1 MKDSLEQP
9 FNVMRHKR
17 WETAPRVPSIA
28 AFLFPGA
35 MAVGGTAAFLALTAT
50 YIGVTLVASW
60 AINAL
65 MPRPNFGSTG
75 SRGLLVNTRDATGVQ
90 DAVYGEIRKGGVIT
104 YMEATGTDNEYLH
117 MIITVAG
124 HEINSFE
131 QFYINDEAVTLDSS
145 GFVTETDYSDADGNK
160 KILIK
165 EFTGSPTQNVYT
177 TLNALTDGPNWAN
190 KQTGDDTNFRGQGIA
205 CFYVRMEYDQNV
217 FAQGV
222 PLFTTRVKG
231 KKVFD
236 PRNSTTAYSS
246 NSALCVRD
254 YLISK
259 YGLDSSGDINE
270 TTFSTAA
277 NVCDETVSLSAGGTE
292 KRYEC
297 HGVISLDRAPGDILA
312 DLMTSCQGS
321 LFWGQGKWHLKAG
334 DYNASVET
342 FTMDDFRGP
351 ITLETKHSRR
361 NNFNVVR
368 GTFNDASS
376 DYISTDYPE
385 VRSTTFISDD
395 NNIESA
401 IDLPLPFTT
410 SKTMAQRLA
419 KLTLFRSREQLT
431 LSADFS
437 LRAFDVEVG
446 DVVAITN
453 SRYGFS
459 AKEFEVVGWKFF
471 NDGENASQK
480 VNLTLRETSS
490 AAYDWNAEES
500 DFTSNNTTLADPGAG
515 LTINNLTASGGGS
528 TQGDGTFI
536 NSVILSWTAP
546 SNVFVNHYEIQW
558 KPTADSNYN
567 STTTPETSIEL
578 SPLIDGT
585 EYTLRVRAITTDGR
599 QGAFASVTFTG
610 GGDVTAPGLPTS
622 ISAVGGFKYIDIKW
636 TNPADSD
643 LNFVE
648 IYENSS
654 NTSSGASLVGT
665 SSGSSFTRTNL
676 GLNQTKYYFLKS
688 VDFSNNKSAFS
699 SGVSA
704 TTTYLDDPDF
714 ENGIRQ
720 IFIDAGLDVIEPVS
734 SLPSSGDFTGQQ
746 VFLTSDNK
754 LYHWNGSS
762 WAAIV
767 ADGGV
772 SNFNELQGSIAASQ
786 IPSGVI
792 SEAKLASNSVTSA
805 KISANAIGANAIAA
819 GVITGD
825 KITANTITGGL
836 LATSGI
842 ITSAAQISDAIIS
855 NAKISDLSASKIN
868 TGTLDASN
876 ITVSNLNASSITAGT
891 LDVDR
896 FPALGQ
902 ANTTTFSNSLTRNGT
917 AATVSVSFSG
927 VKTGATIVC
936 IASVGG
942 HANNVASPYLVV
954 TPTASNVS
962 LDSTATQDVNA
973 KEGSITISALRRF
986 YPVISTGTTTS
997 TSGSIGFSIQL
1008 RGNDS
1013 GSGGS
1018 QGRVAALILSG

>member
-17 WETAPRVPSIA
+17 WETAPRVPTIA
-28 AFLFPGA
+28 AFLFPAA

-65 MPRPNFGSTG
+65 MPRPNFGSVG

-131 QFYINDEAVTLDSS
+131 KFFINDDDVTLDGS
-145 GFVTETDYSDADGNK
+145 GFVTGSKYSDADGNK

-177 TLNALTDGPNWAN
+177 TLNALTDGPSWAN
-190 KQTGDDTNFRGQGIA
+190 KQSGDDTNFRGQGIA

-217 FAQGV
+217 FPQGV

-401 IDLPLPFTT
+401 IDLALPFTT

-419 KLTLFRSREQLT
+419 KMTLYRSREQLT

-480 VNLTLRETSS
+480 INLTLRETSS

-500 DFTSNNTTLADPGAG
+500 DFTSNNTNLADPGAG

-546 SNVFVNHYEIQW
+546 ANVFVSHYEIQW
-558 KPTADSNYN
+558 KPTADSVYN

-585 EYTLRVRAITTDGR
+585 EYMLRVRAITTDGR
-599 QGAFASVTFTG
+599 QGAFATVTFTG

-622 ISAVGGFKYIDIKW
+622 ISAVGGFKYIDINW

-648 IYENSS
+648 IYESSSNSS
-654 NTSSGASLVGT
+654 ASAALVGT
-665 SSGSSFTRTNL
+665 SSGSTFTRTNL
-676 GLNQTKYYFLKS
+676 GLNQTRYYFLKS
-688 VDFSNNKSAFS
+688 VDFSGNKSAFTS
-699 SGVSA
+699 SVNA
-704 TTTYLDDPDF
+704 TTTFLDDADF
-714 ENGIRQ
+714 VNGVRQ
-720 IFIDAGLDVIEPVS
+720 IFIDAGKDIIEPVS
-734 SLPSSGDFTGQQ
+734 SLPASGDYTNQQ
-746 VFLTSDNK
+746 VFLTTTGQ
-754 LYHWNGSS
+754 LYYWNGSS
-762 WAAIV
+762 WANTV
-767 ADGGV
+767 A
-772 SNFNELQGSIAASQ
+772 SAGSVDFSQ
-786 IPSGVI
+786 
-792 SEAKLASNSVTSA
+792 L
-805 KISANAIGANAIAA
+805 
-819 GVITGD
+819 TG
-825 KITANTITGGL
+825 TI
-836 LATSGI
+836 
-842 ITSAAQISDAIIS
+842 SAAQISGRVVAADNIVANSIDAGVLAASGVITSAAMIDNS
-855 NAKISDLSASKIN
+855 VITNAKIANAAVD
-868 TGTLDASN
+868 TLKVAGE
-876 ITVSNLNASSITAGT
+876 SITLSSTGSFGLTT
-891 LDVDR
+891 LTN
-896 FPALGQ
+896 GQ
-902 ANTTTFSNSLTRNGT
+902 TTELDT
-917 AATVSVSFSG
+917 
-927 VKTGATIVC
+927 
-936 IASVGG
+936 
-942 HANNVASPYLVV
+942 
-954 TPTASNVS
+954 NVS
-962 LDSTATQDVNA
+962 MS
-973 KEGSITISALRRF
+973 
-986 YPVISTGTTTS
+986 Y
-997 TSGSIGFSIQL
+997 SGSIIAIANLAIFGTAGSGDTATYQL
-1008 RGNDS
+1008 RIDGTLLSDIEYTGS
-1013 GSGGS
+1013 ILLGLQTLSGGKAVS
-1018 QGRVAALILSG
+1018 SGTKNVKVTITGLSGITNPRCKLELTILRRYR

>member
-1 MKDSLEQP
+1 MKDSLEP

-17 WETAPRVPSIA
+17 WDVAPRVEVLA
-28 AFLFPGA
+28 TYFFPTA
-35 MAVGGTAAFLALTAT
+35 MTLGGTAAFLAYAAT

-60 AINAL
+60 AMNAL
-65 MPRPNFGSTG
+65 MPRPNFGAG
-75 SRGLLVNTRDATGVQ
+75 SSQGLLVNTRDATGVQ
-90 DAVYGEIRKGGVIT
+90 DVVYGEIRKGGVIT
-104 YMEATGTDNEYLH
+104 YMEATGTNNEYLH
-117 MIITVAG
+117 MIVTVAG

-131 QFYINDEAVTLDSS
+131 QFFINDDAVTLDSD
-145 GFVTETDYSDADGNK
+145 GFVTGSDYADADGNK

-165 EFTGSPTQNVYT
+165 EFTGASNQNVYT
-177 TLNALTDGPNWAN
+177 TLAALTDGPNWAN

-205 CFYVRMEYDQNV
+205 CFYVRMAYDQNV

-222 PLFTTRVKG
+222 PLFTTRIKG

-236 PRNSTTAYSS
+236 PRSSATAFSS
-246 NSALCVRD
+246 NAALCVRD

-270 TTFSTAA
+270 TAFSTAA

-292 KRYEC
+292 KRYES
-297 HGVISLDRAPGDILA
+297 HGVIRLDRSPGDILG

-351 ITLETKHSRR
+351 ITLDTKHSRR

-368 GTFNDASS
+368 GTFNDASH
-376 DYISTDYPE
+376 DYISADYPE
-385 VRSTTFISDD
+385 IRSTTFISDD

-419 KLTLFRSREQLT
+419 KMTLFRSREQLT

-459 AKEFEVVGWKFF
+459 AKEFEVVGWRFF

-480 VNLTLRETSS
+480 INLTLRETSS
-490 AAYDWNAEES
+490 AAFNWNAEET
-500 DFTSNNTTLADPGAG
+500 DFTNNNSTLPNPGAG
-515 LTINNLTASGGGS
+515 LTISNLAANGGGR

-536 NSVILSWTAP
+536 NSVILSWTAVA
-546 SNVFVNHYEIQW
+546 NVFVSHYEIQW

-610 GGDVTAPGLPTS
+610 GGDVTAPALPTS
-622 ISAVGGFKYIDIKW
+622 ITAVGGFKYIDIKW

-643 LNFVE
+643 FNFVE
-648 IYENSS
+648 VYENAS

-665 SSGSSFTRTNL
+665 SSGSTFTRTNL
-676 GLNQTKYYFLKS
+676 GLAQEKHYFLKS
-688 VDFSNNKSAFS
+688 VDFTGNKSAFTT
-699 SGVSA
+699 GVSA
-704 TTTYLDDPDF
+704 TTTFLDDADF
-714 ENGIRQ
+714 SNGVRQ
-720 IFIDAGLDVIEPVS
+720 IFIDAGKDIIEPVS
-734 SLPSSGDFTGQQ
+734 SLPTSGSYTNQQ

-754 LYHWNGSS
+754 LYYWTGSTWTAVVS
-762 WAAIV
+762 DATVGAGTITATEI
-767 ADGGV
+767 ADG
-772 SNFNELQGSIAASQ
+772 A
-786 IPSGVI
+786 I
-792 SEAKLASNSVTSA
+792 STPKLAANAVTAA
-805 KISANAIGANAIAA
+805 KINSGTITANEIA
-819 GVITGD
+819 
-825 KITANTITGGL
+825 ANTITGGL

-842 ITSAAQISDAIIS
+842 ITSAAQITDALIT
-855 NAKISDLSASKIN
+855 NAKIDNLAVTTAKIGN
-868 TGTLDASN
+868 NAVTFPQLVTGSSSTLIDYLTTSEQTLVTL
-876 ITVSNLNASSITAGT
+876 TVSNSGASAQVTGNMFATHENNNQVTSSSEYRMFHFVLKRNGSSIAGITNCRVGHQNVPSFT
-891 LDVDR
+891 L
-896 FPALGQ
+896 PALDTPG
-902 ANTTTFSNSLTRNGT
+902 AGSVTYTLTVQN
-917 AATVSVSFSG
+917 
-927 VKTGATIVC
+927 
-936 IASVGG
+936 
-942 HANNVASPYLVV
+942 
-954 TPTASNVS
+954 
-962 LDSTATQDVNA
+962 
-973 KEGSITISALRRF
+973 
-986 YPVISTGTTTS
+986 
-997 TSGSIGFSIQL
+997 
-1008 RGNDS
+1008 
-1013 GSGGS
+1013 SGGNTS
-1018 QGRVAALILSG
+1018 KTKILYPSISYVELKK

>member
-1 MKDSLEQP
+1 MKDSLEP
-9 FNVMRHKR
+9 FNVLRHKR
-17 WETAPRVPSIA
+17 WEIAPRVPQLA
-28 AFLFPGA
+28 AFLFP
-35 MAVGGTAAFLALTAT
+35 AATSGFAYFAALGIT

-65 MPRPNFGSTG
+65 MPKPSFGAG
-75 SRGLLVNTRDATGVQ
+75 SSQGLLVNTRDATGVQ
-90 DAVYGEIRKGGVIT
+90 DVVYGEIRKGGVIT
-104 YMEATGTDNEYLH
+104 YMEASGTNNEYLH
-117 MIITVAG
+117 MIVTVAG
-124 HEINSFE
+124 HEISSFE
-131 QFYINDEAVTLDSS
+131 QFYINDDAVTLDND
-145 GFVTETDYSDADGNK
+145 GFVTGSDYADADGNK

-165 EFTGSPTQNVYT
+165 EFTGASNQNVYT
-177 TLNALTDGPNWAN
+177 TLAALTDGPNWAN

-205 CFYVRMEYDQNV
+205 CFYVRMAYDQNV

-222 PLFTTRVKG
+222 PLFTTRLKG

-236 PRNSTTAYSS
+236 PRNSATAFSS

-270 TTFSTAA
+270 TAFSTAA

-292 KRYEC
+292 KRYET
-297 HGVISLDRAPGDILA
+297 HGVIRLDRAPGDILG

-351 ITLETKHSRR
+351 ITLDTKHSRR

-368 GTFNDASS
+368 GTFNNASD
-376 DYISTDYPE
+376 DYISADYPE
-385 VRSTTFISDD
+385 IRSTVFISDD

-419 KLTLFRSREQLT
+419 KMTLFRSREQLT

-453 SRYGFS
+453 PRYGFS
-459 AKEFEVVGWKFF
+459 AKEFEVVGWRFF

-480 VNLTLRETSS
+480 INLTLRETSS
-490 AAYDWNAEES
+490 AAFDWNAEES
-500 DFTSNNTTLADPGAG
+500 DLTNNDSTLPNPGAG
-515 LTINNLTASGGGS
+515 LTISNLTASGGGS

-536 NSVILSWTAP
+536 NSVILSWAAVA
-546 SNVFVNHYEIQW
+546 NVFVSYYEIQW

-585 EYTLRVRAITTDGR
+585 EYILRVRAIAADGR

-610 GGDVTAPGLPTS
+610 GGDTTAPGLPTS
-622 ISAVGGFKYIDIKW
+622 ISAVGGFKYIDINW

-654 NTSSGASLVGT
+654 NTSVGASLVGT
-665 SSGSSFTRTNL
+665 SSGSTFTRTNL

-688 VDFSNNKSAFS
+688 VDFSGNKSAFT
-699 SGVSA
+699 SGVSG
-704 TTTYLDDPDF
+704 TTTFLDDADF
-714 ENGIRQ
+714 ENGVRQ

-734 SLPSSGDFTGQQ
+734 SLPSSGDFTGQN

-754 LYHWNGSS
+754 LYGWNGTSWVTSASS
-762 WAAIV
+762 
-767 ADGGV
+767 V
-772 SNFNELQGSIAASQ
+772 SNFNQLQGSIAASQ
-786 IPSGVI
+786 IPSGTI
-792 SEAKLASNSVTSA
+792 TEAKLGSNSVTSS
-805 KISANAIGANAIAA
+805 KISANAVGANAIAA

-836 LATSGI
+836 LSASGI
-842 ITSAAQISDAIIS
+842 ITSAAQINNAVIE
-855 NAKISDLSASKIN
+855 NAKIANAAVDTLKVSGDSITSSSYTDFSTASLTN
-868 TGTLDASN
+868 GVTQQFTS
-876 ITVSNLNASSITAGT
+876 TVSMTFAGDIIAFANLEMFGSAGSGDTATFQLFIDNTAVSGIAVTGSI
-891 LDVDR
+891 L
-896 FPALGQ
+896 LGLQ
-902 ANTTTFSNSLTRNGT
+902 TM
-917 AATVSVSFSG
+917 V
-927 VKTGATIVC
+927 GAK
-936 IASVGG
+936 SVGSG
-942 HANNVASPYLVV
+942 SRSIIAQISGMSGLTSPS
-954 TPTASNVS
+954 A
-962 LDSTATQDVNA
+962 DCQ
-973 KEGSITISALRRF
+973 ITILRRF
-986 YPVISTGTTTS
+986 
-997 TSGSIGFSIQL
+997 
-1008 RGNDS
+1008 R
-1013 GSGGS
+1013 
-1018 QGRVAALILSG
+1018 

>member
-1 MKDSLEQP
+1 MKDSLEP

-17 WETAPRVPSIA
+17 WDVAPRVEVLATYI
-28 AFLFPGA
+28 FPGA
-35 MAVGGTAAFLALTAT
+35 MAAGGTAAFLAYAAT

-60 AINAL
+60 AMNAL
-65 MPRPNFGSTG
+65 MPRPNFGAG
-75 SRGLLVNTRDATGVQ
+75 SSQGLLVNTRDATGVQ
-90 DAVYGEIRKGGVIT
+90 DVVYGEIRKGGVIT
-104 YMEATGTDNEYLH
+104 YMEATGTNNEYLH
-117 MIITVAG
+117 MIVTVAG

-131 QFYINDEAVTLDSS
+131 QFFINDDAVTLDSD
-145 GFVTETDYSDADGNK
+145 GFVTGSDYADADGNK

-165 EFTGSPTQNVYT
+165 EFTGASNQNVYT
-177 TLNALTDGPNWAN
+177 TLAALTDGPNWAN

-205 CFYVRMEYDQNV
+205 CFYVRMAYDQNV

-222 PLFTTRVKG
+222 PLFTTRLKG

-236 PRNSTTAYSS
+236 PRNSATAFSS

-270 TTFSTAA
+270 TAFSTAA

-292 KRYEC
+292 KRYET
-297 HGVISLDRAPGDILA
+297 HGVIRLDRAPGDILG

-351 ITLETKHSRR
+351 ITLDTKHSRR

-368 GTFNDASS
+368 GTFNNASD
-376 DYISTDYPE
+376 DYISADYPE
-385 VRSTTFISDD
+385 IRSTVFISDD

-419 KLTLFRSREQLT
+419 KMTLFRSREQLT

-453 SRYGFS
+453 PRYGFS
-459 AKEFEVVGWKFF
+459 AKEFEVVGWRFF

-480 VNLTLRETSS
+480 INLTLRETSS
-490 AAYDWNAEES
+490 AAFDWNAEES
-500 DFTSNNTTLADPGAG
+500 DLTNNDSTLPNPGAG
-515 LTINNLTASGGGS
+515 LTISNLTASGGGS

-536 NSVILSWTAP
+536 NSVILSWAAVA
-546 SNVFVNHYEIQW
+546 NVFVSYYEIQW

-585 EYTLRVRAITTDGR
+585 EYILRVRAIAADGR

-610 GGDVTAPGLPTS
+610 GGDTTAPGLPTS
-622 ISAVGGFKYIDIKW
+622 ISAVGGFKYIDINW

-654 NTSSGASLVGT
+654 NTSVGASLVGT
-665 SSGSSFTRTNL
+665 SSGSTFTRTNL

-688 VDFSNNKSAFS
+688 VDFSGNKSAFT
-699 SGVSA
+699 SGVSG
-704 TTTYLDDPDF
+704 TTTFLDDADF
-714 ENGIRQ
+714 ENGVRQ

-734 SLPSSGDFTGQQ
+734 SLPSSGDFTGQN

-754 LYHWNGSS
+754 LYGWNGTSWVTSASS
-762 WAAIV
+762 
-767 ADGGV
+767 V
-772 SNFNELQGSIAASQ
+772 SNFNQLQGSIAASQ
-786 IPSGVI
+786 IPSGTI
-792 SEAKLASNSVTSA
+792 TEAKLGSNSVTSS
-805 KISANAIGANAIAA
+805 KISANAVGANAIAA

-836 LATSGI
+836 LSASGI
-842 ITSAAQISDAIIS
+842 ITSAAQINNAVIE
-855 NAKISDLSASKIN
+855 NAKIANAAVDTLKVSGDSITSSSYTDFSTASLTN
-868 TGTLDASN
+868 GVTQQFTS
-876 ITVSNLNASSITAGT
+876 TVSMTFAGDIIAFANLEMFGSAGSGDTATFQLFIDNTAVSGIAVTGSI
-891 LDVDR
+891 L
-896 FPALGQ
+896 LGLQ
-902 ANTTTFSNSLTRNGT
+902 TM
-917 AATVSVSFSG
+917 V
-927 VKTGATIVC
+927 GAK
-936 IASVGG
+936 SVGSG
-942 HANNVASPYLVV
+942 SRSIIAQISGMSGLTSPS
-954 TPTASNVS
+954 A
-962 LDSTATQDVNA
+962 DCQ
-973 KEGSITISALRRF
+973 ITILRRF
-986 YPVISTGTTTS
+986 
-997 TSGSIGFSIQL
+997 
-1008 RGNDS
+1008 R
-1013 GSGGS
+1013 
-1018 QGRVAALILSG
+1018 

>member
-1 MKDSLEQP
+1 MKDSLEP
-9 FNVMRHKR
+9 YNVMRHKR
-17 WETAPRVPSIA
+17 WETSPRMPEVLA
-28 AFLFPGA
+28 NYFFPGA
-35 MAVGGTAAFLALTAT
+35 MAAGGTAAFFALTAT

-65 MPRPNFGSTG
+65 MPRPNFGSMG

-177 TLNALTDGPNWAN
+177 TLNALTDGPSWAN

-368 GTFNDASS
+368 GTFNDASL
-376 DYISTDYPE
+376 DYISADYPE
-385 VRSTTFISDD
+385 IRSTTFISDD

-401 IDLPLPFTT
+401 IDLALPFTT

-419 KLTLFRSREQLT
+419 KMTLYRSREQLT

-480 VNLTLRETSS
+480 INLTLRETSS

-500 DFTSNNTTLADPGAG
+500 DFTSNNTNLADPGAG

-546 SNVFVNHYEIQW
+546 ANVFVSHYEIQW

-622 ISAVGGFKYIDIKW
+622 ISAVGGFKYIDINW

-648 IYENSS
+648 IYENTSNSS
-654 NTSSGASLVGT
+654 AGATLVGT
-665 SSGSSFTRTNL
+665 SSGSTFTRTNL
-676 GLNQTKYYFLKS
+676 GLNVTQYYFLKS
-688 VDFSNNKSAFS
+688 VDFSGNKSAFTS
-699 SGVSA
+699 SVNA
-704 TTTYLDDPDF
+704 TTTFLDDADF
-714 ENGIRQ
+714 ANGVRQ
-720 IFIDAGLDVIEPVS
+720 IFINAGKDIIEPVS
-734 SLPSSGDFTGQQ
+734 SLPASGDYTNQQ
-746 VFLTSDNK
+746 VFLTTTGQ
-754 LYHWNGSS
+754 LYYWNGSS
-762 WAAIV
+762 WASTVASAGSVDFSQLTGTIAAAQISGRVVAADNIV
-767 ADGGV
+767 ANSIDAGV
-772 SNFNELQGSIAASQ
+772 LAAS
-786 IPSGVI
+786 GV
-792 SEAKLASNSVTSA
+792 
-805 KISANAIGANAIAA
+805 
-819 GVITGD
+819 
-825 KITANTITGGL
+825 
-836 LATSGI
+836 
-842 ITSAAQISDAIIS
+842 ITSAAMIDNSVIT
-855 NAKISDLSASKIN
+855 NAKIANAAVD
-868 TGTLDASN
+868 TLKVAGE
-876 ITVSNLNASSITAGT
+876 SITLSSTG
-891 LDVDR
+891 
-896 FPALGQ
+896 
-902 ANTTTFSNSLTRNGT
+902 
-917 AATVSVSFSG
+917 SF
-927 VKTGATIVC
+927 
-936 IASVGG
+936 
-942 HANNVASPYLVV
+942 
-954 TPTASNVS
+954 
-962 LDSTATQDVNA
+962 
-973 KEGSITISALRRF
+973 
-986 YPVISTGTTTS
+986 GTTTLTNGQTTDLDTNVS
-997 TSGSIGFSIQL
+997 MSYSGSIIAIANLAVFGSA
-1008 RGNDS
+1008 
-1013 GSGGS
+1013 GSGDTATYQLYIDGS
-1018 QGRVAALILSG
+1018 EVSGINITGSILLGLQTLSGGATVGSGTKNVKVKISGLSGITNPSCKLELTILRRYR

>member
-1 MKDSLEQP
+1 MKDSLEP

-17 WETAPRVPSIA
+17 WDVAPRVEVLATYI
-28 AFLFPGA
+28 FPGA
-35 MAVGGTAAFLALTAT
+35 MAAGGTAAFLAYAAT

-60 AINAL
+60 AMNAL
-65 MPRPNFGSTG
+65 MPRPNFGAG
-75 SRGLLVNTRDATGVQ
+75 SSQGLLVNTRDATGVQ
-90 DAVYGEIRKGGVIT
+90 DVVYGEIRKGGVIT
-104 YMEATGTDNEYLH
+104 YMEATGTNNEYLH
-117 MIITVAG
+117 MIVSVAG

-131 QFYINDEAVTLDSS
+131 KFFINDDEVTLNND
-145 GFVTETDYSDADGNK
+145 GFVNGSNYADAAGNK

-177 TLNALTDGPNWAN
+177 SLNALTDGPSWAN
-190 KQTGDDTNFRGQGIA
+190 KQSGDDTNFRGQGIA

-222 PLFTTRVKG
+222 PLFTARIKG
-231 KKVFD
+231 KKVYD
-236 PRNSTTAYSS
+236 PRNTTTAFSS

-254 YLISK
+254 YLVSK

-270 TTFSTAA
+270 TAFSTAA
-277 NVCDETVSLSAGGTE
+277 NVCDETVALSAGGTE
-292 KRYEC
+292 KRYES
-297 HGVISLDRAPGDILA
+297 HGVIRLDRSPGDILA

-351 ITLETKHSRR
+351 ITLDTKHSRR

-368 GTFNDASS
+368 GTFNDASH
-376 DYISTDYPE
+376 DYISSDYPE
-385 VRSTTFISDD
+385 IRSTTFISDD

-490 AAYDWNAEES
+490 AAFDWNAEET
-500 DFTSNNTTLADPGAG
+500 DFTANNSTLPSPGTG
-515 LTINNLTASGGGS
+515 LTISNLTASGGGS

-546 SNVFVNHYEIQW
+546 ANAFVSYFEIQW

-585 EYTLRVRAITTDGR
+585 EYTLRVRAITTDER

-610 GGDVTAPGLPTS
+610 GGDTTAPGVPTS
-622 ISAVGGFKYIDIKW
+622 LSAVGGFKYIDVNW

-676 GLNQTKYYFLKS
+676 GLSQTKYYFLKS
-688 VDFSNNKSAFS
+688 VDFSGNKSAFT

-720 IFIDAGLDVIEPVS
+720 IFIDAGLDVIAPVS

-746 VFLTSDNK
+746 VFLTSDDK
-754 LYHWNGSS
+754 L
-762 WAAIV
+762 
-767 ADGGV
+767 
-772 SNFNELQGSIAASQ
+772 
-786 IPSGVI
+786 
-792 SEAKLASNSVTSA
+792 
-805 KISANAIGANAIAA
+805 
-819 GVITGD
+819 
-825 KITANTITGGL
+825 
-836 LATSGI
+836 
-842 ITSAAQISDAIIS
+842 
-855 NAKISDLSASKIN
+855 
-868 TGTLDASN
+868 
-876 ITVSNLNASSITAGT
+876 
-891 LDVDR
+891 
-896 FPALGQ
+896 
-902 ANTTTFSNSLTRNGT
+902 
-917 AATVSVSFSG
+917 
-927 VKTGATIVC
+927 
-936 IASVGG
+936 
-942 HANNVASPYLVV
+942 
-954 TPTASNVS
+954 
-962 LDSTATQDVNA
+962 
-973 KEGSITISALRRF
+973 
-986 YPVISTGTTTS
+986 
-997 TSGSIGFSIQL
+997 
-1008 RGNDS
+1008 
-1013 GSGGS
+1013 
-1018 QGRVAALILSG
+1018 

>member
-1 MKDSLEQP
+1 MPEVLANY
-9 FNVMRHKR
+9 F
-17 WETAPRVPSIA
+17 
-28 AFLFPGA
+28 FPGA
-35 MAVGGTAAFLALTAT
+35 MAAGGTAAFFALTAT

-65 MPRPNFGSTG
+65 MPRPNFGSMG

-177 TLNALTDGPNWAN
+177 TLNALTDGPSWAN

-368 GTFNDASS
+368 GTFNDASL
-376 DYISTDYPE
+376 DYISADYPE
-385 VRSTTFISDD
+385 IRSTTFISDD

-401 IDLPLPFTT
+401 IDLALPFTT

-419 KLTLFRSREQLT
+419 KMTLYRSREQLT

-480 VNLTLRETSS
+480 INLTLRETSS

-500 DFTSNNTTLADPGAG
+500 DFTSNNTNLADPGAG

-546 SNVFVNHYEIQW
+546 ANVFVSHYEIQW

-622 ISAVGGFKYIDIKW
+622 ISAVGGFKYIDINW

-648 IYENSS
+648 IYENTSNSS
-654 NTSSGASLVGT
+654 AGATLVGT
-665 SSGSSFTRTNL
+665 SSGSTFTRTNL
-676 GLNQTKYYFLKS
+676 GLNVTQYYFLKS
-688 VDFSNNKSAFS
+688 VDFSGNKSAFTS
-699 SGVSA
+699 SVNA
-704 TTTYLDDPDF
+704 TTTFLDDADF
-714 ENGIRQ
+714 ANGVRQ
-720 IFIDAGLDVIEPVS
+720 IFINAGKDIIEPVS
-734 SLPSSGDFTGQQ
+734 SLPASGDYTNQQ
-746 VFLTSDNK
+746 VFLTTTGQ
-754 LYHWNGSS
+754 LYYWNGSS
-762 WAAIV
+762 WASTVASAGSVDFSQLTGTIAAAQISGRVVAADNIV
-767 ADGGV
+767 ANSIDAGV
-772 SNFNELQGSIAASQ
+772 LAAS
-786 IPSGVI
+786 GV
-792 SEAKLASNSVTSA
+792 
-805 KISANAIGANAIAA
+805 
-819 GVITGD
+819 
-825 KITANTITGGL
+825 
-836 LATSGI
+836 
-842 ITSAAQISDAIIS
+842 ITSAAMIDNSVIT
-855 NAKISDLSASKIN
+855 NAKIANAAVD
-868 TGTLDASN
+868 TLKVAGE
-876 ITVSNLNASSITAGT
+876 SITLSSTG
-891 LDVDR
+891 
-896 FPALGQ
+896 
-902 ANTTTFSNSLTRNGT
+902 
-917 AATVSVSFSG
+917 SF
-927 VKTGATIVC
+927 
-936 IASVGG
+936 
-942 HANNVASPYLVV
+942 
-954 TPTASNVS
+954 
-962 LDSTATQDVNA
+962 
-973 KEGSITISALRRF
+973 
-986 YPVISTGTTTS
+986 GTTTLTNGQTTDLDTNVS
-997 TSGSIGFSIQL
+997 MSYSGSIIAIANLAVFGSA
-1008 RGNDS
+1008 
-1013 GSGGS
+1013 GSGDTATYQLYIDGS
-1018 QGRVAALILSG
+1018 EVSGINITGSILLGLQTLSGGATVGSGTKNVKVKISGLSGITNPSCKLELTILRRYR